1 MCIFCVCT
9 LLEVV
14 SHYGSSVLSM
24 SVMGFKKKL
33 EWGGW
38 GGALSISLWDF
49 WNLFNFAKPLNDVQ
63 HTFASECQQVVG

>member
-1 MCIFCVCT
+1 MCILCVCT

-24 SVMGFKKKL
+24 SVMGLKKKL

-38 GGALSISLWDF
+38 GELYPFLCGIFGICLTLQ
-49 WNLFNFAKPLNDVQ
+49 NP
-63 HTFASECQQVVG
+63 